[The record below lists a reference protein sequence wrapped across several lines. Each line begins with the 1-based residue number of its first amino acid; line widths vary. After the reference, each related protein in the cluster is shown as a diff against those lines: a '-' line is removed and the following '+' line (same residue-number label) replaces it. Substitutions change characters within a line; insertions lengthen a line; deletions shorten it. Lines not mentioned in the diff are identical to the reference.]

1 MKTIFKYNANAKY
14 SAKDLGDEHNSKNFP
29 LLDVYLDE
37 NWASVK
43 IQLPNI
49 FKDHHIVAKQNP
61 TTVGCDEWS
70 LSNSLWTKSY
80 NSHGKCR
87 PELNKYFYMYR
98 YRLNFAMFVS
108 QVHLVSLG
116 NTRTIQTYLY
126 ALFID
131 FMCVLMYD

>member
-1 MKTIFKYNANAKY
+1 MKTIFKYNANAVY
-14 SAKDLGDEHNSKNFP
+14 LAKDLVGGHNSNSFS

-49 FKDHHIVAKQNP
+49 FKDYHILAKPNP
-61 TTVGCDEWS
+61 TTIGYDEWS

-87 PELNKYFYMYR
+87 PELNEYFHMYR
-98 YRLNFAMFVS
+98 YRLNFAMFVP
-108 QVHLVSLG
+108 QVHVVSLG
-116 NTRTIQTYLY
+116 NTSTIQTYL
-126 ALFID
+126 
-131 FMCVLMYD
+131 